1 MGKNKLIKESDGIS
15 DRFRVTKGKKF
26 RLSDIDPTDTDGVR
40 SKKHAERLL
49 AESSAMLTQM
59 QDMLFAQDRWGVL
72 LILQGM
78 DAAGKDG
85 VIKHVMSGVNPEGCD
100 VHSFKVPSHED

>member
-1 MGKNKLIKESDGIS
+1 MKKRKLIKESYHVS
-15 DRFRVTKGKKF
+15 DRFRITKGKKF
-26 RLSDIDPTDTDGVR
+26 RLSDIDPADTGGVK
-40 SKKHAERLL
+40 SKKHAEHLL
-49 AESSAMLTQM
+49 EQSSAMLTHL
-59 QDMLFAQDRWGVL
+59 QDMLYAQDRWGLL

-100 VHSFKVPSHED
+100 VHSFKAPS